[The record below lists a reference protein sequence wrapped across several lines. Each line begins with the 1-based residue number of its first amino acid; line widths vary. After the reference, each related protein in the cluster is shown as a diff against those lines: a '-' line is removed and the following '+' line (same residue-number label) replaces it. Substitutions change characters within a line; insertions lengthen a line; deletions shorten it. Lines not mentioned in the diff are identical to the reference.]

1 VTSEALLAEY
11 IATYNRADFEGLATF
26 YTADVHLV
34 IGNGV
39 TLVGSRAIVDFYSAM
54 VGKASR
60 TIEVLQCIAEGDLI
74 AAELE
79 SEFLALEN
87 FPDFPSGA
95 MSKGDRL
102 YINSFALYERRQ
114 DRFTRIRTA
123 VFRRDWRKRRCQSKS
138 TPSCGSG

>member
-1 VTSEALLAEY
+1 
-11 IATYNRADFEGLATF
+11 
-26 YTADVHLV
+26 
-34 IGNGV
+34 
-39 TLVGSRAIVDFYSAM
+39 
-54 VGKASR
+54 
-60 TIEVLQCIAEGDLI
+60 VLQCIAEGDLI

-114 DRFTRIRTA
+114 DRFNRIRTA